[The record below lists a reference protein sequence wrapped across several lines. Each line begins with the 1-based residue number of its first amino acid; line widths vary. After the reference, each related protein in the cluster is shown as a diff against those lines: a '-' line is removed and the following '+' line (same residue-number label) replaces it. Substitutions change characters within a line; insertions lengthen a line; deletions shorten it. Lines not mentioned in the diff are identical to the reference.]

1 MFGDSAFGP
10 IGKTNHAGVLSLKF
24 IEKFDTSKNGLRG

>member
-1 MFGDSAFGP
+1 MTYVISDAPSG
-10 IGKTNHAGVLSLKF
+10 LSLKF